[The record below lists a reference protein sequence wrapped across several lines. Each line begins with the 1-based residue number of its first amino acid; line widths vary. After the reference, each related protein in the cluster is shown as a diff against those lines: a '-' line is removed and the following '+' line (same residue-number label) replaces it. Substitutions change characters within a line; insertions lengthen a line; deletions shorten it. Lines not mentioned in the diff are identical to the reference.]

1 MTRKLTRRDF
11 LSATLCTA
19 STIALMNCPS
29 IALAGEP
36 SEWDYLTEDEIRFRI
51 QIINKSYSVGE
62 LLSDEDA
69 AFILRFGTK
78 PNAPQTRGQEGRL
91 NIRGS
96 RYGNTISGTG
106 SLYYREDGF
115 WKTYGSDATIR
126 VTAGSTPKSMKLTI
140 SCVTYGVLG
149 EGGLVQTYNDS
160 VSASCSNKSVF
171 YCNPQDRFWATAV
184 TYALSAK
191 LDVTTASG
199 NYFTLLAS

>member
-36 SEWDYLTEDEIRFRI
+36 SEWDYLTEDEIRSRI

-78 PNAPQTRGQEGRL
+78 PNAP
-91 NIRGS
+91 
-96 RYGNTISGTG
+96 
-106 SLYYREDGF
+106 
-115 WKTYGSDATIR
+115 
-126 VTAGSTPKSMKLTI
+126 
-140 SCVTYGVLG
+140 
-149 EGGLVQTYNDS
+149 
-160 VSASCSNKSVF
+160 
-171 YCNPQDRFWATAV
+171 
-184 TYALSAK
+184 
-191 LDVTTASG
+191 
-199 NYFTLLAS
+199 